1 MRIIRFVTITATL
14 LLSACNSIPHQEQQT
29 LSAESLYYKGIQY
42 LSGEN
47 VPKNEAKALEY
58 FKISSKKGYAPADN
72 ALAVIYDEGIA
83 VEQNH
88 DLALEYYEKAA
99 NNHHVSAQYNLAVYY
114 YEHDP
119 KNPKLQKYL
128 SQAISNNDSDALNLS
143 AKIAL
148 KEGKNTEAYQ
158 IFSKSASQNNP
169 TALFYLYLMKL
180 DGIGTY
186 KNNHEAINF
195 LKKSANLNQ
204 PDALFTLG
212 SRYLTGDL
220 VEKNPTKAFQLFEK
234 ADALGHIKATSNL
247 AIMHAK
253 GEGTSQNPEKALKL
267 FKKAAQKGDNTAIE
281 ALNSLQS

>member
-1 MRIIRFVTITATL
+1 
-14 LLSACNSIPHQEQQT
+14 
-29 LSAESLYYKGIQY
+29 
-42 LSGEN
+42 
-47 VPKNEAKALEY
+47 
-58 FKISSKKGYAPADN
+58 
-72 ALAVIYDEGIA
+72 
-83 VEQNH
+83 
-88 DLALEYYEKAA
+88 
-99 NNHHVSAQYNLAVYY
+99 
-114 YEHDP
+114 
-119 KNPKLQKYL
+119 
-128 SQAISNNDSDALNLS
+128 
-143 AKIAL
+143 
-148 KEGKNTEAYQ
+148 
-158 IFSKSASQNNP
+158 
-169 TALFYLYLMKL
+169 MKL

-234 ADALGHIKATSNL
+234 ADALDHIKATSNL